1 MRFFTQNIILINR
14 VIIFLAIF
22 VTLGTLYLTDQ
33 FVKDL
38 RAQEKA
44 KMKIVQYLSLGEKKE
59 MQIWANAVSKMA
71 SSPLGEEIDPCILD
85 IVKSNNS
92 IPAIWVSSTNEF
104 KDCRKNLT
112 HLINQLNWSNGFYR
126 KDIGYKVID
135 Q

>member
-1 MRFFTQNIILINR
+1 MNFLPIYFLYSSYNLKYFYQLRFFTQNIILINR

-59 MQIWANAVSKMA
+59 MQI
-71 SSPLGEEIDPCILD
+71 L
-85 IVKSNNS
+85 
-92 IPAIWVSSTNEF
+92 
-104 KDCRKNLT
+104 
-112 HLINQLNWSNGFYR
+112 
-126 KDIGYKVID
+126 
-135 Q
+135 